1 MSCSDRNGVC
11 ENGPTTANLN
21 VSRSALEN
29 IALTGDA
36 PAANALAR
44 IDDILAS
51 GRSLRMNIYAL
62 QSPDSIDD
70 LVANKHFASPQNI
83 EDSKSVVIQD
93 DQIIC
98 AWNRNSFY
106 EECMDEPVFNS
117 NPGVMRS
124 ELHPDSF
131 YISTAQN
138 ILRKV

>member
-51 GRSLRMNIYAL
+51 GVR
-62 QSPDSIDD
+62 
-70 LVANKHFASPQNI
+70 
-83 EDSKSVVIQD
+83 
-93 DQIIC
+93 C
-98 AWNRNSFY
+98 A
-106 EECMDEPVFNS
+106 
-117 NPGVMRS
+117 
-124 ELHPDSF
+124 
-131 YISTAQN
+131 
-138 ILRKV
+138 